1 MRPGG
6 TPWTLRGWAATALG
20 LIGVALV
27 ARPGAGGFAPGHA
40 LGVAALQFA
49 SLSWTIG
56 ALYSQS
62 VKRPLPVFTASAIE
76 MIAGSVALLVE
87 SRLAGEDL
95 ALVASASGAAW
106 GAMLYLVVFGSLIG
120 FTAFAYCLSVL
131 PAGTVSTYAYVNPVV
146 AVALG
151 AFVLGEPLSVGLLG
165 GAVLILFA
173 VVLATRRR
181 RPQSST
187 KPELEKPDRRAA

>member
-1 MRPGG
+1 
-6 TPWTLRGWAATALG
+6 
-20 LIGVALV
+20 
-27 ARPGAGGFAPGHA
+27 
-40 LGVAALQFA
+40 
-49 SLSWTIG
+49 
-56 ALYSQS
+56 
-62 VKRPLPVFTASAIE
+62 VFTASAIE

>member
-1 MRPGG
+1 
-6 TPWTLRGWAATALG
+6 
-20 LIGVALV
+20 
-27 ARPGAGGFAPGHA
+27 
-40 LGVAALQFA
+40 
-49 SLSWTIG
+49 
-56 ALYSQS
+56 
-62 VKRPLPVFTASAIE
+62 
-76 MIAGSVALLVE
+76 
-87 SRLAGEDL
+87 
-95 ALVASASGAAW
+95 
-106 GAMLYLVVFGSLIG
+106 LIG